1 MSIASVVPQSKP
13 LNPIQQWRYFKQ
25 PRIIFDWCY
34 GSKHDFFPV
43 HFRGREYTV
52 ALTPKAAQAV
62 FTSDPDFYDAF
73 WKDSFAGM
81 NGEGSLWVL
90 IGDKHRRERAL
101 FAPAV
106 HASHFR
112 AYGEVIRDITRANLE
127 SWQPGETIKAIDTT
141 LAISLDI
148 IMRLVFGVEDKAVL
162 QEGRKVISALTG
174 TAHPLIV
181 FFPQLQR
188 PWNPLWQ
195 RYVSAKTDLYA
206 WMDKVIGARR
216 AGNENP
222 NDVLGYLIAA
232 KDEDGNPYSDAHIR
246 NELLSILTAGHMTTG
261 TALAWAF
268 YELGRHPEVLEKLRA
283 ELEPLGVEP
292 DPVSYLPL
300 PYLSAVCN
308 ETIRLHPILAEC
320 ARVPMQPMELLGQ
333 HITPGQALVVS
344 IVGIHH
350 DPATFPEPDSFK
362 PERFIERT
370 YSNFEF
376 LPFGGGHRRCLG
388 SGLAEFS
395 MRIVLAEVVQH
406 WDFETAAEDFDTRHD
421 LAMGP
426 QKGVPLRILGHLRE
440 GLSLSHANIGYE
452 GKIHSME
459 PEEK

>member
-1 MSIASVVPQSKP
+1 
-13 LNPIQQWRYFKQ
+13 
-25 PRIIFDWCY
+25 
-34 GSKHDFFPV
+34 
-43 HFRGREYTV
+43 
-52 ALTPKAAQAV
+52 
-62 FTSDPDFYDAF
+62 
-73 WKDSFAGM
+73 
-81 NGEGSLWVL
+81 
-90 IGDKHRRERAL
+90 
-101 FAPAV
+101 
-106 HASHFR
+106 
-112 AYGEVIRDITRANLE
+112 
-127 SWQPGETIKAIDTT
+127 
-141 LAISLDI
+141 
-148 IMRLVFGVEDKAVL
+148 MRLVFGVEDKAVL

-426 QKGVPLRILGHLRE
+426 QKGVPLRILGHLSE